1 MPPYGF
7 PPRKAA
13 VLLFFAVALTACAVA
28 SPGLIDPTPTLASV
42 IPTVESLPTFAPT
55 AEPSPT
61 PVPITIGFVGHVSSA
76 SSGSIVA
83 LSLEGAQ
90 IAAAAHSAQLDVVD
104 IDTMNSADPAVAIRM
119 AADRSPAIVVVAGN
133 DLADATRDAARQYPA
148 IKFVGVDQSAVDSLA
163 NYFAIGEP
171 GNRPDEEAFL
181 AGALAGFM
189 TQEHEVGIVVIGGAR
204 EGRMHENGF
213 RHGLRYACGK
223 CELWVVTLN
232 DPNDIV
238 AGADTADRLRRA
250 RVDVMFAAAGRAG
263 ESGLESAT
271 ARGMWVIGWGSDL
284 TVSAPIGSEHVLA
297 SVIRRPDISLPAIIG
312 ALLAGETPPQT
323 PFALAN
329 GNISLAENFGPD
341 VSPAVIKLMS
351 DIMTQLSTGA
361 LDTGVDLATGDEK

>member
-1 MPPYGF
+1 
-7 PPRKAA
+7 
-13 VLLFFAVALTACAVA
+13 
-28 SPGLIDPTPTLASV
+28 
-42 IPTVESLPTFAPT
+42 
-55 AEPSPT
+55 
-61 PVPITIGFVGHVSSA
+61 VPITIGFVGHVSSA
-76 SSGSIVA
+76 SSGSIAA

-133 DLADATRDAARQYPA
+133 DLSEATRDAARQYPA
-148 IKFVGVDQSAVDSLA
+148 IKFVGVDQSAIDSLA
-163 NYFAIGEP
+163 NYFVIGEP

-189 TQEHEVGIVVIGGAR
+189 TQEHEVGIVVIGGTR

-213 RHGLRYACGK
+213 RHGLRYSCGK

-232 DPNDIV
+232 DPDDIV

-263 ESGLESAT
+263 ESGLEAAT
-271 ARGMWVIGWGSDL
+271 TQGMWVIGRGSDL
-284 TVSAPIGSEHVLA
+284 TMAMSIGSEHVLA

-312 ALLAGETPPQT
+312 ALLAGETPPQI

-351 DIMTQLSTGA
+351 DIMTQLATGA
-361 LDTGVDLATGDEK
+361 LDTGIDPATGEER